1 MIINESTAYKKD
13 YRKIIINKHMVK
25 EQEKINN
32 IKNIILISR
41 NFHELLCSPYKDI
54 YYITKKSGNLKEYY
68 TARINSKLRLIMKAL
83 GDYPYDNLLIDK
95 IEFVSI
101 DDKHYGEG

>member
-41 NFHELLCSPYKDI
+41 SFHELLCSPYKDI

-68 TARINSKLRLIMKAL
+68 TARINSKLRLIMKPL

-95 IEFVSI
+95 IDFVST